1 MKTNLWLP
9 GCAAAAALLTA
20 GCGPDL
26 AQGVYGAE
34 EQQWQKVISD
44 NYSGYRPPRIAP
56 PAIVDHAA
64 PEALEKQ
71 RQQGEVGS
79 GTGTDSV
86 SEVPT
91 PAEDKEQ
98 AVKADGAALTVD
110 SAADKTAPDA
120 KKPEDKKVDD
130 KKADAKKAD
139 DKKADAKKA
148 DAKKTD
154 DKKADGKKADA
165 KKADDQKAAPA
176 DPDCKIYVVK
186 PGDTPGSIALQF
198 YGKASHY
205 DLILKANPQIKD
217 PKQIPIGTK
226 LRIPKL

>member
-1 MKTNLWLP
+1 MKTNLLLP
-9 GCAAAAALLTA
+9 GCAAAALLAA

-26 AQGVYGAE
+26 AQGGYGAE
-34 EQQWQKVISD
+34 EQQWQKEISA

-56 PAIVDHAA
+56 PAIVDHAS

-71 RQQGEVGS
+71 RQQGEPVP
-79 GTGTDSV
+79 GTDAAPGTESV
-86 SEVPT
+86 SEIPA

-98 AVKADGAALTVD
+98 TGKTDGSAAQTVD
-110 SAADKTAPDA
+110 SAADKTAPEA
-120 KKPEDKKVDD
+120 
-130 KKADAKKAD
+130 AGKKAD
-139 DKKADAKKA
+139 DKKSAEDGKA
-148 DAKKTD
+148 DRKAD
-154 DKKADGKKADA
+154 DKKSAVAGT
-165 KKADDQKAAPA
+165 
-176 DPDCKIYVVK
+176 DCEIYVVK
-186 PGDTPGSIALQF
+186 SGDTPGSIAHKF

>member
-1 MKTNLWLP
+1 MKTNLLLP
-9 GCAAAAALLTA
+9 GCAAAALLTA

-26 AQGVYGAE
+26 AQGGYGAE
-34 EQQWQKVISD
+34 EQQWQKEISA

-56 PAIVDHAA
+56 PAIVDHAS

-71 RQQGEVGS
+71 RQQGEPVP
-79 GTGTDSV
+79 GTDAAPGTESV
-86 SEVPT
+86 SEIPA

-98 AVKADGAALTVD
+98 TGKTDGSAAQTVD
-110 SAADKTAPDA
+110 SAADKTAPEA
-120 KKPEDKKVDD
+120 
-130 KKADAKKAD
+130 AGKKAD
-139 DKKADAKKA
+139 DKKSAEDGKA
-148 DAKKTD
+148 DRKAD
-154 DKKADGKKADA
+154 DKKSAVAGT
-165 KKADDQKAAPA
+165 
-176 DPDCKIYVVK
+176 DCEIYVVK
-186 PGDTPGSIALQF
+186 SGDTPGSIAHKF

>member
-1 MKTNLWLP
+1 MKTNLLLP
-9 GCAAAAALLTA
+9 GCAAAALLTA

-26 AQGVYGAE
+26 AQGGYGAE
-34 EQQWQKVISD
+34 EQQWQKEISA

-56 PAIVDHAA
+56 PAIVDHAS

-71 RQQGEVGS
+71 RQQGEPVP
-79 GTGTDSV
+79 GTDAAPGTESV
-86 SEVPT
+86 SEIPA

-98 AVKADGAALTVD
+98 TGKTDGSAAQTVD
-110 SAADKTAPDA
+110 SAADKTAPEA
-120 KKPEDKKVDD
+120 
-130 KKADAKKAD
+130 AGKKAD
-139 DKKADAKKA
+139 DKKSAEDGKA
-148 DAKKTD
+148 DRKAD
-154 DKKADGKKADA
+154 DKKSAEDGKADR
-165 KKADDQKAAPA
+165 KADDKKSAVAGT
-176 DPDCKIYVVK
+176 DCEIYVVK
-186 PGDTPGSIALQF
+186 SGDTPGSIAHKF

>member
-1 MKTNLWLP
+1 MKANLWLP
-9 GCAAAAALLTA
+9 GCAAAAVLLTA

-26 AQGVYGAE
+26 AQGGYGAE
-34 EQQWQKVISD
+34 EQQWQKVISE

-64 PEALEKQ
+64 PEALEKR
-71 RQQGEVGS
+71 RQQGETGS
-79 GTGTDSV
+79 GTGSGTDSV
-86 SEVPT
+86 SEIPT

-98 AVKADGAALTVD
+98 TVRTDGAAQAVD
-110 SAADKTAPDA
+110 SAADKTVSD
-120 KKPEDKKVDD
+120 
-130 KKADAKKAD
+130 ADAKKAD
-139 DKKADAKKA
+139 G
-148 DAKKTD
+148 KKTD
-154 DKKADGKKADA
+154 GKKADGKKADGKETDG
-165 KKADDQKAAPA
+165 KKADDKKGAPA
-176 DPDCKIYVVK
+176 DSDCGIYVVK
-186 PGDTPGSIALQF
+186 SGDTPGSIAHKF

>member
-1 MKTNLWLP
+1 MKTNLLLP
-9 GCAAAAALLTA
+9 GCAAAAVLLTA

-26 AQGVYGAE
+26 AQGGYGAE

-71 RQQGEVGS
+71 RQQSETAS
-79 GTGTDSV
+79 GTDSV
-86 SEVPT
+86 SELPT

-110 SAADKTAPDA
+110 SAADKTASDA
-120 KKPEDKKVDD
+120 KKPED

-148 DAKKTD
+148 DAKKAD
-154 DKKADGKKADA
+154 DK
-165 KKADDQKAAPA
+165 KAAPA

>member
-1 MKTNLWLP
+1 MKTNLLLP
-9 GCAAAAALLTA
+9 GCAAAAVLLAA

-26 AQGVYGAE
+26 AQGGYGAE

-71 RQQGEVGS
+71 RQQSETAS
-79 GTGTDSV
+79 GTDSV
-86 SEVPT
+86 SELPT

-98 AVKADGAALTVD
+98 TVKADGAALTVD

-130 KKADAKKAD
+130 KKADTKKTDAKKAD
-139 DKKADAKKA
+139 DKKAD
-148 DAKKTD
+148 D
-154 DKKADGKKADA
+154 KKADA